1 MSTKTQA
8 ILKDLLNVPT
18 NNVYDV
24 VIIGGGPA
32 GMGAALNLLRAG
44 RSVLVLEKEA
54 FGGQM
59 ATSPRVE
66 NIPGT
71 VSISGLEFADLMFD
85 QINQLGVN
93 FELEEVESLTKNEDK
108 TFLIKTNYNEYTAR
122 AVVISNGVTHRKMN
136 LPKEEEFVGKGI
148 SFCAV
153 CDGAFYKGKEVNLIG
168 DANTALQYALLLAKY
183 CSKVNMFTLFDK
195 FFGDKVLVDR
205 LLATENVF
213 IRHNMNLVEY
223 LGEDK
228 LEGLRFQNT
237 QTKEFVNVMT
247 DNVFIA
253 IGQVPHNDMFKDII
267 ELDKGFIVTDEHM
280 QTSQEGVFAVGD
292 TRKKDVRQI
301 VTALGDASIASF
313 YCDKYLSLL

>member
-1 MSTKTQA
+1 MQ
-8 ILKDLLNVPT
+8 T
-18 NNVYDV
+18 NNTFDV

-44 RSVLVLEKEA
+44 RSVLIIEKEA

-85 QINQLGVN
+85 QISQLGVE
-93 FELEEVESLTKNEDK
+93 FELEEVESVIKNDDN
-108 TFLIKTNYNEYTAR
+108 TFIIKTNYKEYIAR
-122 AVVISNGVTHRKMN
+122 SVIISNGVKHRKMN
-136 LPKEEEFVGKGI
+136 LPKEDEFVGKGI

-153 CDGAFYKGKEVNLIG
+153 CDGAFYKGREVNLIG
-168 DANTALQYALLLAKY
+168 DANTALQYALLLAKT
-183 CSKVNMFTLFDK
+183 CTRVNMYTLFDR

-205 LLATENVF
+205 LLETPNVY

-223 LGEDK
+223 IGEDK
-228 LEGLRFQNT
+228 LEGLKFQDT
-237 QTKEFVNVMT
+237 VTKEFNTVTT

-253 IGQVPHNDMFKDII
+253 IGQVPRNDIFKDIV

-280 QTSQEGVFAVGD
+280 ETSCKGIFAIGD

-313 YCDKYLSLL
+313 YVDKYLTLNK

>member
-1 MSTKTQA
+1 M
-8 ILKDLLNVPT
+8 PT

-108 TFLIKTNYNEYTAR
+108 TFLVKTNYNEYTAR

-136 LPKEEEFVGKGI
+136 LPREEEFVGKGI

-280 QTSQEGVFAVGD
+280 QTSQEGIFAVGD

>member
-1 MSTKTQA
+1 M
-8 ILKDLLNVPT
+8 PT

-108 TFLIKTNYNEYTAR
+108 TFLIKTNYNEYTAK

>member
-1 MSTKTQA
+1 
-8 ILKDLLNVPT
+8 
-18 NNVYDV
+18 
-24 VIIGGGPA
+24 
-32 GMGAALNLLRAG
+32 
-44 RSVLVLEKEA
+44 
-54 FGGQM
+54 M

-108 TFLIKTNYNEYTAR
+108 TFLIKTNYNEYTAK

>member
-1 MSTKTQA
+1 M
-8 ILKDLLNVPT
+8 PT

-71 VSISGLEFADLMFD
+71 ISISGLEFADLMFD

-108 TFLIKTNYNEYTAR
+108 TFLIKTNYNEYTAK

-136 LPKEEEFVGKGI
+136 LPREEELVGKGI

-183 CSKVNMFTLFDK
+183 CAKVNMFTLFDK

-280 QTSQEGVFAVGD
+280 QTSQEGIFAVGD

-301 VTALGDASIASF
+301 ITALGDASIASF

>member
-1 MSTKTQA
+1 MSTKTQVT
-8 ILKDLLNVPT
+8 LKDISNVQTT
-18 NNVYDV
+18 NYDV
-24 VIIGGGPA
+24 IIIGGGPA
-32 GMGAALNLLRAG
+32 GMSAALNLLRAG
-44 RSVLVLEKEA
+44 RSVLIIEKEA

-85 QINQLGVN
+85 QISQLGVN
-93 FELEEVESLTKNEDK
+93 FELEEVESVSK
-108 TFLIKTNYNEYTAR
+108 TDENIFVVKTNYKEYTAKS
-122 AVVISNGVTHRKMN
+122 VVIANGVKHRKMN
-136 LPKEEEFVGKGI
+136 LPKEDEFVGKGI

-153 CDGAFYKGKEVNLIG
+153 CDGAFYKGREVNLIG
-168 DANTALQYALLLAKY
+168 DANTALQYALLLAKT
-183 CSKVNMFTLFDK
+183 CTRVNMYTLFDR
-195 FFGDKVLVDR
+195 FFGDKVLIDR
-205 LLATENVF
+205 LLDTPNVY

-228 LEGLRFQNT
+228 LEGLKFQDT
-237 QTKEFVNVMT
+237 VTKEFNTVTT

-253 IGQVPHNDMFKDII
+253 IGQVPHNEIFEKLVNL
-267 ELDKGFIVTDEHM
+267 EKGFIVTDEHM
-280 QTSQEGVFAVGD
+280 ETSCQGVFAIGD

>member
-1 MSTKTQA
+1 MQ
-8 ILKDLLNVPT
+8 T
-18 NNVYDV
+18 NKVYDV
-24 VIIGGGPA
+24 IIIGGGPA

-44 RSVLVLEKEA
+44 RSVLLLEKEA

-71 VSISGLEFADLMFD
+71 VSISGLEFADLMFE
-85 QINQLGVN
+85 QISNWGVE
-93 FELEEVESLTKNEDK
+93 FELEEVESLTKNEDN
-108 TFLIKTNYNEYTAR
+108 TFLVKTNYNEYIAK
-122 AVVISNGVTHRKMN
+122 AIIISNGVKHRKMN
-136 LPKEEEFVGKGI
+136 LPREEELIGKGI

-168 DANTALQYALLLAKY
+168 DANTALQYALLLSKY
-183 CSKVNMFTLFDK
+183 CLRVNMFTLFDK

-205 LLATENVF
+205 LLETENIF

-228 LEGLRFQNT
+228 LEGLKFQNT
-237 QTKEFVNVMT
+237 ETKEFVTIPT

-253 IGQVPHNDMFKDII
+253 IGQVPQNEAFKDLVKL
-267 ELDKGFIVTDEHM
+267 EKGFIVTDEHM
-280 QTSQEGVFAVGD
+280 ETSCKGVFAIGD
-292 TRKKDVRQI
+292 TRVKDVRQI